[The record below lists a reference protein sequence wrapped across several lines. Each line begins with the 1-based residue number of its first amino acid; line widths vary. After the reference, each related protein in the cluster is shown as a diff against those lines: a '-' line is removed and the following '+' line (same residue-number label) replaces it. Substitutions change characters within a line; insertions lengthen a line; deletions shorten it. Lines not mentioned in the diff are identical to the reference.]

1 MTLLG
6 IELSDAGI
14 MAAAG
19 DPPRLLDTDG
29 AEKSSPGFA
38 LGTNDGLIMGRDAVS
53 RFRLN
58 PRSYTNRFWD
68 ELSTE
73 PIKQPGLEGKTYAE
87 LAYRHLSKLWDILKN
102 TANEVVIAVPGFYT
116 QHQLG
121 LLLGIADELSMPV
134 KGFAPIALAGSS
146 ATHPRQPLLH
156 LDIHLHRIEITFLEQ
171 GDRLLQKEVKTI
183 SGKGLS
189 YLYTEWVKIVADE
202 FVRTTRFDPFDQAA
216 YEQELYNR
224 LPRAIEG
231 LQPHSSASFALQAGS
246 HSHRVPL
253 AYDLFAKKTEAV
265 FSEVRRIIEDMVLR
279 SGLHEN
285 APVLQI
291 THRVSHLP
299 GCKESL
305 YKIPGL
311 TIIELAPGS
320 GALGVLKLRD
330 RFASQHGRQG
340 ITLLSS
346 RPWQE
351 AASTGDHASMSP
363 EHSIMRPTHILHGD
377 CAYPITAEPLI
388 IGQGDADSGGTLRIS
403 SNPSDFSQR
412 YCTIQPE
419 RDDVVLVNECS
430 AGTFVDDRQIVTTS
444 ILRLG
449 QKIRVGTQSD
459 ELKLIACVG
468 ADEKE
473 RRNRI

>member
-1 MTLLG
+1 MTVLG

-19 DPPRLLDTDG
+19 DPPRILETDG
-29 AEKSSPGFA
+29 GEKSSPGFA
-38 LGTNDGLIMGRDAVS
+38 LSLNDQLIMGRDALS

-102 TANEVVIAVPGFYT
+102 KVDEVVIAAPGFYT

-121 LLLGIADELSMPV
+121 LLLGIANELSIPV
-134 KGFAPIALAGSS
+134 KGFASIALAGSS
-146 ATHPRQPLLH
+146 APHPEHPLLH

-171 GDRLLQKEVKTI
+171 GDRLIQKEVKTI
-183 SGKGLS
+183 AGKGFN
-189 YLYTEWVKIVADE
+189 YLYTEWVKMVADE
-202 FVRTTRFDPFDQAA
+202 FVGITRFDPFDQAA

-231 LQPHSSASFALQAGS
+231 LQPHSSATFTLQAGA
-246 HSHRVPL
+246 HSYRVPL
-253 AYDLFAKKTEAV
+253 TYDLFAQKTEAV
-265 FSEVRRIIEDMVLR
+265 FSEVRRIIEDMMLS
-279 SGLHEN
+279 SGFHEK

-299 GCKESL
+299 GYKEAL
-305 YKIPGL
+305 YKIPAL

-330 RFASQHGRQG
+330 RFTGQHERQG
-340 ITLLSS
+340 VTLLSR
-346 RPWQE
+346 RPWPPKS
-351 AASTGDHASMSP
+351 AGDHAHTP
-363 EHSIMRPTHILHGD
+363 PVRAIIQPTHILHGD

-388 IGQGDADSGGTLRIS
+388 IGQSDQDGETTLRIS
-403 SNPSDFSQR
+403 SNPSGFSQR
-412 YCTIQPE
+412 YCTVQRE
-419 RDDVVLVNECS
+419 RDDVVLVNECPT
-430 AGTFVDDRQIVTTS
+430 GTLVNDQKILKTS
-444 ILRLG
+444 VLRLG
-449 QKIRVGTQSD
+449 QTIKVGTQSD
-459 ELKLIACVG
+459 EFKLIACAS